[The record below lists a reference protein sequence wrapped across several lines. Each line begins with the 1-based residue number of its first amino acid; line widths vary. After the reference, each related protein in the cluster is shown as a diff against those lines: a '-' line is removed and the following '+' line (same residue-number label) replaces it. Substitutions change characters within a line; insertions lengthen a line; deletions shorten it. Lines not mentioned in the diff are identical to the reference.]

1 MKRLKAGEIL
11 RVGREFLLNGY
22 QKRFKV
28 HQEVVLAA
36 IVGED
41 KAKPALA
48 NQMKKQEEYKRIIEK
63 NRTFT
68 FSSLRQTTTTLKR
81 STMQGLNRVW

>member
-1 MKRLKAGEIL
+1 M
-11 RVGREFLLNGY
+11 N
-22 QKRFKV
+22 
-28 HQEVVLAA
+28 QEVVLAA

-41 KAKPALA
+41 KAKAAMADQL
-48 NQMKKQEEYKRIIEK
+48 KRQEEYKRVLEK

-81 STMQGLNRVW
+81 STMHSLNKN